1 MMSKVAGK
9 MIEVRKYNSKDI
21 LIKELGGVWML
32 TVRGDLSKQ
41 RFQTAIAKT
50 CGLRIPQPLKVNSSK
65 NLSLA
70 WMSPDEL
77 LIFTYSE
84 VFHEKIKKGLDSS
97 LKGMHSLILDV
108 SGARNLFMV
117 EGILWRELL
126 AKGSPVDLRKSVFTE
141 KAFRRTRLGQVSVAF
156 WMASD
161 NSAYII
167 CGRSYSDFFYDW
179 LCNAASDGSLTKFF

>member
-1 MMSKVAGK
+1 
-9 MIEVRKYNSKDI
+9 MIEVRKYNSRDI
-21 LIKELGGVWML
+21 LIKELGGVEML

-50 CGLRIPQPLKVNSSK
+50 CGLRIPQPLKVNTSK

-84 VFHEKIKKGLDSS
+84 VFHNKIKKGLVSS
-97 LKGMHSLILDV
+97 LKGIHSLILDV
-108 SGARNLFMV
+108 SDARNVFMV

-126 AKGSPVDLRKSVFTE
+126 AKGSPVDLRKSAFTE

-161 NSAYII
+161 NSVYII
-167 CGRSYSDFFYDW
+167 CGRSNSDFFYDW

>member
-9 MIEVRKYNSKDI
+9 MIEVRKYNSRDI
-21 LIKELGGVWML
+21 LIKELGGVEML

-50 CGLRIPQPLKVNSSK
+50 CGLRIPQPLKVNTSK

-84 VFHEKIKKGLDSS
+84 VFHNNIKKGLVSS
-97 LKGMHSLILDV
+97 LKGIHSL
-108 SGARNLFMV
+108 
-117 EGILWRELL
+117 
-126 AKGSPVDLRKSVFTE
+126 
-141 KAFRRTRLGQVSVAF
+141 
-156 WMASD
+156 SD
-161 NSAYII
+161 I
-167 CGRSYSDFFYDW
+167 
-179 LCNAASDGSLTKFF
+179 

>member
-1 MMSKVAGK
+1 MMSKATGK

-21 LIKELGGVWML
+21 LIKEFGEVGML
-32 TVRGDLSKQ
+32 TVRGEFSTQ
-41 RFQTAIAKT
+41 RFQAVIAKT
-50 CGLRIPQPLKVNSSK
+50 CNVRIPKPLNINSSK

-77 LIFTYSE
+77 LIFSFSGA
-84 VFHEKIKKGLDSS
+84 FHEKTKKGLNSS
-97 LKGMHSLILDV
+97 LKGSHSLILDV
-108 SGARNLFMV
+108 SGARSLFLV

-126 AKGSPVDLRKSVFTE
+126 AKGSPVDFRKNSFT
-141 KAFRRTRLGQVSVAF
+141 KGTFRRTRMGQVSVAF
-156 WMASD
+156 WMVSD

-167 CGRSYSDFFYDW
+167 CGRSHSDFFYDW